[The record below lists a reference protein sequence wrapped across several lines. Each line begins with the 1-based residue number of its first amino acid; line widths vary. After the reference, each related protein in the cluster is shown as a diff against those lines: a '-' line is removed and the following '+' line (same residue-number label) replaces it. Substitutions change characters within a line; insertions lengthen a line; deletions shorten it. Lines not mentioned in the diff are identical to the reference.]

1 MNTILNVATI
11 GGGTGH
17 YHLLRGLR
25 RVANLSIAAI
35 VTVADNGG
43 SSGGLRDE
51 LGVLPPGDILKVL
64 LALTNLDP
72 DFTRNFLLNRFKA
85 GKFKEHTIGNLLIAK
100 HAERMGMLSAIEA
113 MRFLL
118 CVDHTVLPVTTL
130 ANIHLHATLS
140 NGEKVHGE
148 DKIDAYTG
156 DERIEELRL
165 SHAHAGVYPPV
176 IRALLGS
183 HFVIVAPGSL
193 HTSLLPVLKMLS
205 VSAALSESSAKRIFV
220 CNTMTMK
227 GDTHGMCPHEV
238 VRSLELTMGCRFHTV
253 LVNSSMLDEVVL
265 QRYAGE
271 GKFPVRCNGSC
282 SIDARFIRRPLVTGN
297 ELVRHNYE
305 LLETA
310 LSEILRP

>member
-1 MNTILNVATI
+1 MQTTLNVATI

-25 RVANLSIAAI
+25 RVSDLSIAAI
-35 VTVADNGG
+35 VSVVDSGG

-72 DFTRNFLLNRFKA
+72 DFTRNFLLNRFRA
-85 GKFKEHTIGNLLIAK
+85 GKFEKHTIGNLLIAK

-140 NGEKVHGE
+140 NGEKVQGE
-148 DKIDAYTG
+148 HKIDAYCG
-156 DERIEELRL
+156 DERIEDLRL

-193 HTSLLPVLKMLS
+193 HTSLLPVLKMLA
-205 VSAALSESSAKRIFV
+205 VGAALAESNAKRIFV

-227 GDTHGMCPHEV
+227 GDTHGMCPHSV
-238 VRSLELTMGCRFHTV
+238 VRALESVMGCAFDTV
-253 LVNSSMLDEVVL
+253 LVNSSELDVHILE
-265 QRYAGE
+265 RYSQE
-271 GKFPVRCNGSC
+271 GKFPVRCNAVC
-282 SIDARFIRRPLVTGN
+282 PTDTRFIMRPLVAGA
-297 ELVRHNYE
+297 ELVRHDYA

-310 LSEILRP
+310 LSEILRA